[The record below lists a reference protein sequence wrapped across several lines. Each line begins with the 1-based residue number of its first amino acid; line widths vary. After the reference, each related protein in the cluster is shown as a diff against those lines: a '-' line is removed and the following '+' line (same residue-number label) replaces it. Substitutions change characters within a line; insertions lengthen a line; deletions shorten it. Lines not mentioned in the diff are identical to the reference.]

1 MPEIVRRMP
10 CLDSA
15 HQLDDDA
22 VSQVEFL
29 GENDQMP
36 VSHFVSW
43 RSAPRLERMRR
54 VNYDDISGIPS
65 DFFRPVVCYHAVLGS
80 ICRQMS

>member
-1 MPEIVRRMP
+1 
-10 CLDSA
+10 
-15 HQLDDDA
+15 
-22 VSQVEFL
+22 
-29 GENDQMP
+29 
-36 VSHFVSW
+36 
-43 RSAPRLERMRR
+43 MRR